1 MKVSG
6 KIVGANI
13 DFKTGKPTISFEI
26 NEKHDFGLMVDEL
39 KDCDKLSI
47 EVKQYR
53 EKRSL
58 NANAYAWVLIGKIA
72 DVLRASKDEIYFDML
87 KAYGQGGAV
96 SVEEKYVEDFKR
108 SYKYHEILG
117 ESQLNGK
124 TFVHFRFWVGSS
136 EYDTKEMSILID
148 GVVKEAKNLDIET
161 MTPEELK
168 SLMEAENVRRTV

>member
-1 MKVSG
+1 MKAQ
-6 KIVGANI
+6 IV
-13 DFKTGKPTISFEI
+13 DFALSFNRKQRLTVELDGDFRSDFDKLHGKPVEVTI
-26 NEKHDFGLMVDEL
+26 KR
-39 KDCDKLSI
+39 
-47 EVKQYR
+47 YR

-58 NANAYAWVLIGKIA
+58 DANGYLWALIGKIA
-72 DVLRASKDEIYFDML
+72 DVLRESKDDIYFDML

-96 SVEEKYVEDFKR
+96 SVEEKYAEDFKR

-161 MTPEELK
+161 MTPNELK
-168 SLMEAENVRRTV
+168 SLLEAENVRRTV

>member
-1 MKVSG
+1 MKAQ
-6 KIVGANI
+6 IV
-13 DFKTGKPTISFEI
+13 DFSLSFNRKQRLTVELDG
-26 NEKHDFGLMVDEL
+26 DFRNDF
-39 KDCDKLSI
+39 DKLHDKPVDVTI
-47 EVKQYR
+47 KRYR

-58 NANAYAWVLIGKIA
+58 DANGYLWALIGKIA
-72 DVLRASKDEIYFDML
+72 GALRESKDDIYFDML

-96 SVEEKYVEDFKR
+96 SVEEKYAEDFKR

-136 EYDTKEMSILID
+136 EYDTHEMSILID

-161 MTPEELK
+161 MTPNELK
-168 SLMEAENVRRTV
+168 SLLEAENVRRTV